1 MKIDVA
7 IIEDHKFF
15 RESVAQLLNSAEE
28 FQTVGTFG
36 SVEEALSKLESVQV
50 ILLDINLPGLSGI
63 EGIPFL
69 KKNFPECLIIMLT
82 VYDDSKNIFDAILNG
97 ADGYILKRTQPIR
110 LLQSIMDAVDGGCPM
125 TPIIAKEALN
135 LFKNYVPRKSENI
148 ENLSNRELE
157 VLKMLVDGL
166 SNDEIA
172 EKLFLSIQTVRNHI
186 RHIYYKLHV
195 HSKSQAVV
203 KALKKGIV

>member
-15 RESVAQLLNSAEE
+15 RESVAQLLNSTEE